1 MNRLRQVRKQKEITL
16 KEVAEDTG
24 ISIANLSRYESE
36 DVEPRRETWIKLA
49 DYYCVPVA
57 YLMGL
62 PDGLVQRVNK
72 TQAMTIDNVKSNR
85 LRELRKKLGF
95 TRKQVSEDMKE
106 CGIDIPVSTLTKYEV
121 GERNPKIDKLKDLAF
136 YYKVPLSYLQG
147 EPMNFEEL
155 HEAIIQW
162 AEDRNMIKPDRLT
175 GLAQL
180 AKVTEELG
188 ELSAGINK
196 NDEDKTK
203 DSLGD
208 IMVTLIILAQDL
220 NFDLLDCLN
229 SAYRV
234 IQNRKGKTINGV
246 FVKESDLHE

>member
-1 MNRLRQVRKQKEITL
+1 MNRLRQTRKLKGITL
-16 KEVAEDTG
+16 DEVAEDIG
-24 ISIANLSRYESE
+24 ITKQVLSYYETE
-36 DVEPRRETWIKLA
+36 KREPKKETWIKLA

-62 PDGLVQRVNK
+62 PDGLVQHINK
-72 TQAMTIDNVKSNR
+72 SQAMT
-85 LRELRKKLGF
+85 
-95 TRKQVSEDMKE
+95 
-106 CGIDIPVSTLTKYEV
+106 
-121 GERNPKIDKLKDLAF
+121 
-136 YYKVPLSYLQG
+136 
-147 EPMNFEEL
+147 FEEL

-229 SAYRV
+229 SAYNV
-234 IQNRKGKTINGV
+234 IKNRKGKTINGV

>member
-1 MNRLRQVRKQKEITL
+1 MNKLREARKIKGLTL
-16 KEVAEDTG
+16 KEVAEDVG
-24 ISIANLSRYESE
+24 IADNTLQQYETE
-36 DVEPRRETWIKLA
+36 KREPKKETWIKLA
-49 DYYCVPVA
+49 DYYCVPVS

-62 PDGLVQRVNK
+62 PDGLVQHINK
-72 TQAMTIDNVKSNR
+72 SQAMT
-85 LRELRKKLGF
+85 
-95 TRKQVSEDMKE
+95 
-106 CGIDIPVSTLTKYEV
+106 
-121 GERNPKIDKLKDLAF
+121 
-136 YYKVPLSYLQG
+136 
-147 EPMNFEEL
+147 FEEL

-208 IMVTLIILAQDL
+208 ILVTLIILSKDL
-220 NFDLLDCLN
+220 DVDLLDCLKG
-229 SAYRV
+229 AYGV
-234 IQNRKGKTINGV
+234 IKDRTGKTINGV

>member
-1 MNRLRQVRKQKEITL
+1 MNRLRRFRKQKGLTL
-16 KEVAEDTG
+16 EELAKELQEKE
-24 ISIANLSRYESE
+24 NLKIVPDGLGKYERE
-36 DVEPRRETWIKLA
+36 ERDPKRETWVKLA
-49 DYYCVPVA
+49 NYYDVPVS

-62 PDGLVQRVNK
+62 PDGLVQHINK
-72 TQAMTIDNVKSNR
+72 TQAMT
-85 LRELRKKLGF
+85 
-95 TRKQVSEDMKE
+95 
-106 CGIDIPVSTLTKYEV
+106 
-121 GERNPKIDKLKDLAF
+121 
-136 YYKVPLSYLQG
+136 
-147 EPMNFEEL
+147 FEEL

-196 NDEDKTK
+196 NDEDKVK

-208 IMVTLIILAQDL
+208 ILVTLIILAQDL
-220 NFDLLDCLN
+220 NLDLLDCLN

-246 FVKESDLHE
+246 FVKEEDLHE

>member
-1 MNRLRQVRKQKEITL
+1 MNKLRQVRKSKELTI

-24 ISIANLSRYESE
+24 ILENLIGKYERE
-36 DVEPRRETWIKLA
+36 EREPKKETWIKLA
-49 DYYCVPVA
+49 DYYDVPVA

-62 PDGLVQRVNK
+62 PDGLVQHINK
-72 TQAMTIDNVKSNR
+72 TQAMT
-85 LRELRKKLGF
+85 
-95 TRKQVSEDMKE
+95 
-106 CGIDIPVSTLTKYEV
+106 
-121 GERNPKIDKLKDLAF
+121 
-136 YYKVPLSYLQG
+136 
-147 EPMNFEEL
+147 FEEL
-155 HEAIIQW
+155 HEAITQW

-208 IMVTLIILAQDL
+208 ILVTLIILSRDL
-220 NFDLLDCLN
+220 DVDLLDCLRG
-229 SAYRV
+229 AYNV
-234 IQNRKGKTINGV
+234 IKDRKGKTINGV

>member
-1 MNRLRQVRKQKEITL
+1 MNRLRQVRKQNGLTL
-16 KEVAEDTG
+16 VKVAEDTG
-24 ISIANLSRYESE
+24 ISIANLSRYESV

-62 PDGLVQRVNK
+62 PSGLVEY
-72 TQAMTIDNVKSNR
+72 IDQ
-85 LRELRKKLGF
+85 LG
-95 TRKQVSEDMKE
+95 
-106 CGIDIPVSTLTKYEV
+106 
-121 GERNPKIDKLKDLAF
+121 
-136 YYKVPLSYLQG
+136 YL
-147 EPMNFEEL
+147 NFEKL
-155 HEAIIQW
+155 HEFIIRW
-162 AEDRNMIKPDRLT
+162 ANDRNMIKQDRLT
-175 GLAQL
+175 VLAQL
-180 AKVTEELG
+180 AKVSEELG

-196 NDEDKTK
+196 SDEDKTK

-246 FVKESDLHE
+246 FVKETDLHE